1 VASGVE
7 GNGFSRCLVER
18 LGAVLGGLGP
28 GVAEALRREGWRS
41 LEWQRVKRRI
51 AEAIAGCICSLLG
64 RSVYLTD
71 LHGGEPSEG
80 LGDKDIDLVI
90 ECLGPGEAARLEQVA
105 EERVAEALARL
116 LGGDPYS
123 VLGVPNIVE
132 LHSSHEFLAARLLR
146 AGAPYVENV
155 CSGQRG

>member
-1 VASGVE
+1 MA
-7 GNGFSRCLVER
+7 GNEEAGSLPLCLEER
-18 LGAVLGGLGP
+18 LSNVLGSLDP
-28 GVAEALRREGWRS
+28 GVVEALRREGWRS
-41 LEWQRVKRRI
+41 LEWQRVKHGI
-51 AEAIAGCICSLLG
+51 AEAIAGCICSVLG

-90 ECLGPGEAARLEQVA
+90 ECLSPDEIPGLEQQV
-105 EERVAEALARL
+105 ERLVAEALARV
-116 LGGDPYS
+116 LGGEPRS

-132 LHSSHEFLAARLLR
+132 LHSSHEFLASRLLR
-146 AGAPYVENV
+146 VGAPYVESL